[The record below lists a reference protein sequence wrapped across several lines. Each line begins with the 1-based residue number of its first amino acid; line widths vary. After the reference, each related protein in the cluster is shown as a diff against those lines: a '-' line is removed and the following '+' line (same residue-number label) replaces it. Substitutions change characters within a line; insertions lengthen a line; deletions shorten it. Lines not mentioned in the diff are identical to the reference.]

1 MSDFGYTPDSAPP
14 PGGRAWLDYPPVEH
28 GPLWACGE
36 WLLEPGNIE
45 AVLTVVVVCAF
56 LILVTAAWLVS

>member
-1 MSDFGYTPDSAPP
+1 MNDEIP
-14 PGGRAWLDYPPVEH
+14 PGGRAWLDDPPVVH
-28 GPLWACGE
+28 GSLWNAGE

-45 AVLTVVVVCAF
+45 AVLTVTVVGAF